1 MDLLTLVLLC
11 HSFLMNMI
19 TASDTPL
26 EMITIIMIMK
36 MMIFMI
42 IMKLMM
48 NTDLVRRIATE
59 DISKRKMMFMKV
71 MDILMLFIR

>member
-1 MDLLTLVLLC
+1 MVLLTLVLLC

-19 TASDTPL
+19 TASDTHL
-26 EMITIIMIMK
+26 EMITTMMIMN

-42 IMKLMM
+42 IMNIMM
-48 NTDLVRRIATE
+48 KTGLGRIATE

>member
-1 MDLLTLVLLC
+1 MVLLTLVLLC
-11 HSFLMNMI
+11 HNFLMNMI
-19 TASDTPL
+19 TASDTHQ
-26 EMITIIMIMK
+26 EMITTIMIMK

-42 IMKLMM
+42 IMNLMM
-48 NTDLVRRIATE
+48 KTDLGKIATE

>member
-1 MDLLTLVLLC
+1 MVLLTLVLLC
-11 HSFLMNMI
+11 HSFLMNMT
-19 TASDTPL
+19 TASDTHL
-26 EMITIIMIMK
+26 EMITTMMIMN

-42 IMKLMM
+42 IMNIMM
-48 NTDLVRRIATE
+48 KTDLGRIATE

>member
-11 HSFLMNMI
+11 HSFLMSMT
-19 TASDTPL
+19 TASDTHL
-26 EMITIIMIMK
+26 EMITTMMIMK

-42 IMKLMM
+42 IMNLMM
-48 NTDLVRRIATE
+48 KTGLGRKVTE

>member
-1 MDLLTLVLLC
+1 MVLLTLVLLC
-11 HSFLMNMI
+11 HNFLMNMI
-19 TASDTPL
+19 TASDTHL
-26 EMITIIMIMK
+26 EMITSMMIMK

-42 IMKLMM
+42 IMNLMM
-48 NTDLVRRIATE
+48 KTDLGKIATE